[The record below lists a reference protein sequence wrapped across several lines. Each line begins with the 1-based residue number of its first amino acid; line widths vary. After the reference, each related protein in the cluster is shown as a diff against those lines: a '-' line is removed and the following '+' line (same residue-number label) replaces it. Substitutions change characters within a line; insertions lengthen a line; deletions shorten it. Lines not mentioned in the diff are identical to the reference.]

1 MSFDNTAPGDLY
13 VGRVSQNF
21 VNNVNIVAVHSKFW
35 STYGYTQVD
44 ITFNGKTGRFVVLD
58 LCADTDCGGCCTAN
72 MNWNNNGFLLDIDS
86 AAARRVFG
94 ISNAEN
100 TLKASATFTAVPNS
114 RVDFAALKRQYP

>member
-1 MSFDNTAPGDLY
+1 MSYDNTSPGALY
-13 VGRVSQNF
+13 VGQVSQNF

-44 ITFNGKTGRFVVLD
+44 ITYGGRTGRFVVLD

-72 MNWNNNGFLLDIDS
+72 MNYNNNGFLLDIDS

-94 ISNAEN
+94 ISKAEN
-100 TLKASATFTAVPNS
+100 TLYVTASFSPVPNS
-114 RVDFAALKRQYP
+114 RVDFAALKRLYP